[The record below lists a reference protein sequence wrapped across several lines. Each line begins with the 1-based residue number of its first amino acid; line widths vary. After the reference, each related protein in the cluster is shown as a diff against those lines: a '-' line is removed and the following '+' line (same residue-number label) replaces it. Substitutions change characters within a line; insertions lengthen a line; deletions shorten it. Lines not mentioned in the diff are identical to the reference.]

1 MQQQILDDLDNLK
14 LSRCQLEG
22 LRRLLM
28 SPKAESVSKVLY
40 NMAGDRRYIDAIQA
54 REKQAKG

>member
-1 MQQQILDDLDNLK
+1 MQQQVLTDLDNLK

-28 SPKAESVSKVLY
+28 SPKAEQISKVLY
-40 NMAGDRRYIDAIQA
+40 NMAGDRRYVDAIQS